1 MKNQDLIKHNEYLSE
16 DISEFINNEI
26 NLRNRL
32 LDAIRQMLADMGGE
46 YVFDVEDGNDND
58 LYICY
63 DGGNHIEYA
72 SNMSERVE
80 AIKVSEYMGRASFEV
95 NVRQENNVDQS
106 RLLFE
111 DVIAIYE
118 LLSAVYAD
126 QE

>member
-1 MKNQDLIKHNEYLSE
+1 MKNQDLIKHNEYLSD
-16 DISEFINNEI
+16 DISEFINIEI

-32 LDAIRQMLADMGGE
+32 LDAIHQMLADMGGE
-46 YVFDVEDGNDND
+46 YVFDVEEDND

-80 AIKVSEYMGRASFEV
+80 AIKVSEYMGRASFKV
-95 NVRQENNVDQS
+95 NVREEHNIDQS